1 MLAFGVGAVIVVAG
15 TVVDLAEP
23 WPLKVI
29 IDGAILHRPQTGP
42 LPHLIAG
49 AAPGPN
55 LWDGNQWVTPI
66 SRETLLVRSLAATIV
81 LIGCSALFD
90 FLSSF
95 LMDRA
100 GEKVVVR
107 LRTSLF
113 AHLQRLSLAYHEHQ
127 RVGDLVSRIT
137 VDIDRLQSMIVAIF
151 DTLVPNVVCLLGL
164 ATAMIL
170 IDPGFGLLALAVAP
184 LLFVVTYRYT
194 RRIKEAARDARMAD
208 ARIAMH
214 ANETLTAM
222 QSVQAFSREDYED
235 SRFADHNE
243 ESLDAALESV
253 RLRSV
258 FTPLVD
264 VVSLGGTLLIT
275 YVGVHRVLDGTMS
288 LGLLL
293 VFLTYLKSL
302 YRPMRALS
310 KMTYTVSRGTTSAE
324 RLDQVLQVDDR
335 LPMPALPIVPGPL
348 KGHIELRDVTFR
360 YAADLDPVLEHVN
373 FVVDPGEHV
382 GLVGRT
388 GVGKSTLVSLIPRF
402 YDVQAGA
409 VLVDGI
415 DVRNLELTGLRRQ
428 VSLVLQEAALFHGTV
443 LDNIRYGDPDASM
456 ERVAAVV
463 EAAHVSEFL
472 DRLPNGLDTVVGER
486 GATLS
491 GGQRQRIAIARAML
505 TDAAI
510 LILDEPTTGLDRQSA
525 TLVLD
530 GLAQL
535 ARGRTTIVISHQEL
549 ALRDVDRVVHI
560 VDRRLVDSDPSP
572 RLVADLTDGGAVG
585 VARNSDEL
593 TKRIF
598 SRVADGYAPNEV
610 AAYVASL
617 QEALHEAAQRESA
630 LVEELNLHRAVL
642 ETKFSQ
648 VDESSKD
655 SLR

>member
-1 MLAFGVGAVIVVAG
+1 MRHFAVGAVIVVAG
-15 TVVDLAEP
+15 TLVDLAEP

-29 IDGAILHRPQTGP
+29 IDGAILRKPQTG
-42 LPHLIAG
+42 LVPHLIAG
-49 AAPGPN
+49 AASAPN

-66 SRETLLVRSLAATIV
+66 SRQTLLVRSLVATIV

-100 GEKVVVR
+100 GEKVVVK

-113 AHLQRLSLAYHEHQ
+113 AHLQRLSLAYHEQQ

-137 VDIDRLQSMIVAIF
+137 VDIDRLQSMLVAIF
-151 DTLVPNVVCLLGL
+151 DTLVPNIVCLLGL
-164 ATAMIL
+164 AVVMIL

-194 RRIKEAARDARMAD
+194 RQIKLAARDARLAD

-235 SRFADHNE
+235 SRFGEHNE
-243 ESLDAALESV
+243 ESLGAALESV

-324 RLDQVLQVDDR
+324 RLDQVLQADDR
-335 LPMPALPIVPGPL
+335 LPMPALPIVPGRL
-348 KGHIELRDVTFR
+348 KGRIELRDVTFR
-360 YAADLDPVLEHVN
+360 YAEELDPVLEHVN
-373 FVVDPGEHV
+373 FVVEPGEHV

-402 YDVQAGA
+402 YDVQVGA

-415 DVRNLELTGLRRQ
+415 DVRNLDLTGLRRQ

-472 DRLPNGLDTVVGER
+472 DRLPHGLNTVVGER

-505 TDAAI
+505 TNAAI

-525 TLVLD
+525 MLVLD

-549 ALRDVDRVVHI
+549 ALRDVDRIVHI
-560 VDRRLVDSDPSP
+560 VDRRLVDLNPSP
-572 RLVADLTDGGAVG
+572 TLVADLTDEGAA
-585 VARNSDEL
+585 ARNPDEV

-598 SRVADGYAPNEV
+598 SRVADGYSPNEV

-617 QEALHEAAQRESA
+617 QEALHEAAQRESV

-648 VDESSKD
+648 IDRPSND

>member
-15 TVVDLAEP
+15 TIVDLAEP

-49 AAPGPN
+49 PARGPN

-66 SRETLLVRSLAATIV
+66 SRETLLIRSLAATIV

-137 VDIDRLQSMIVAIF
+137 VDIDRLQSMLVAIF

-170 IDPGFGLLALAVAP
+170 IDPGFGLLALAIAP

-194 RRIKEAARDARMAD
+194 RRIKEAARDARLAD
-208 ARIAMH
+208 ARIATH

-235 SRFADHNE
+235 GRFAEHNE
-243 ESLDAALESV
+243 ESLGAALESV

-310 KMTYTVSRGTTSAE
+310 KMAYTVSRGTTSAE
-324 RLDQVLQVDDR
+324 RLDQVLQVEDR
-335 LPMPALPIVPGPL
+335 LTMPALPIVPGTL
-348 KGHIELRDVTFR
+348 KGRIELRDVTFR

-373 FVVDPGEHV
+373 FVVEHGEHV

-409 VLVDGI
+409 VLVDGM
-415 DVRNLELTGLRRQ
+415 DVRSLELTGLRRQ
-428 VSLVLQEAALFHGTV
+428 VSLVLQEPALFHGTV
-443 LDNIRYGDPDASM
+443 LDNIRYGDPGASM
-456 ERVAAVV
+456 ERVDAVV

-510 LILDEPTTGLDRQSA
+510 LILDEPTTGLDRRSA

-560 VDRRLVDSDPSP
+560 VDRRLVDADPP
-572 RLVADLTDGGAVG
+572 RLVADLTDGAAG
-585 VARNSDEL
+585 VARNSDEV
-593 TKRIF
+593 TERIF

-648 VDESSKD
+648 FDEPSKD